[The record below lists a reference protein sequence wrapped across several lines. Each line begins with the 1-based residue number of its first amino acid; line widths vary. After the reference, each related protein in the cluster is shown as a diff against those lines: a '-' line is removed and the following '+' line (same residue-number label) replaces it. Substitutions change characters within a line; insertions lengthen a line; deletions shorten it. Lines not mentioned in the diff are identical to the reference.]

1 MAGLSCKDA
10 PSRSLRGIALLPRNM
25 RAESHVELALSRM
38 ATSTV
43 AGAKSAETPAKP
55 RSPRPIARLL
65 RYVLRYWGPL
75 LASVGLMALVGLLDA
90 GRVLLIGPIFD
101 RVLNPGS
108 QGRTLQLFKLPGT
121 ERFLNL
127 QQLVPSHFQNP
138 WTVVAFALVA
148 ATVLKGVFD
157 YAGTY
162 LVNYAG
168 FGMITDLRDDLY
180 NAILRSSAAFF
191 TKHTTGTL
199 LSTIVNDIERVQY
212 AMSSVL
218 AEFLQQFFTFV
229 FTAAVVVLLGGK
241 LAWVLLLFVPV
252 ILYSS
257 RKIGRQVRS
266 KTRGGQDK
274 LAEIQNIL
282 HETITGNR
290 IVKAFGMENWELD
303 RFRAAA
309 RRLFRANLRLV
320 AAFAISSPLM
330 DILGAIA
337 IALLL
342 LMGRDAINKHVFTA
356 GTFLA
361 FIVAV
366 FKLYDPVRKFA
377 LFNNNFQQAVGAS
390 SEIFRFMDIEDEV
403 REKPGAKRMGKF
415 GRAIRFVDVSFSYA
429 NAEDSPVVLRGINLE
444 VKAGEVLAVV
454 GSSGAGKS
462 TLVHLIP
469 RFFDVSSGRILIDD
483 SDVRD
488 VTLESLRSQIGIVT
502 QETVLFNDTVRN
514 NIAYGQP
521 HVSQKQVEEAARA
534 ARAYEFIRGLP
545 EGYNTMIGE
554 RGVRLSGGERQR
566 IAIARAILKNAPILI
581 LDEATSALDSE
592 SESLVQSAL
601 QNLISGRTVF
611 VIAHRLSTVRR
622 ADRIVVLENGTIA
635 DIGAHEELMQK
646 LGTYRRL
653 YELQFAEIAT

>member
-1 MAGLSCKDA
+1 
-10 PSRSLRGIALLPRNM
+10 
-25 RAESHVELALSRM
+25 M

-43 AGAKSAETPAKP
+43 AGAKSEGTPAKP
-55 RSPRPIARLL
+55 RPPRPIARLL
-65 RYVLRYWGPL
+65 RYVLPYWWQFL
-75 LASVGLMALVGLLDA
+75 VSVALMAMVGLLDA
-90 GRVLLIGPIFD
+90 GRLLLIGPIFD

-108 QGRTLQLFKLPGT
+108 QEKTIPLFKLPGS

-127 QQLVPSHFQNP
+127 QQLVPSHFHNP

-148 ATVLKGVFD
+148 ATVLKGIFD

-168 FGMITDLRDDLY
+168 FGMITDLRDNLY

-191 TKHTTGTL
+191 TKHSTGTL
-199 LSTIVNDIERVQY
+199 LSTMVNDIEKVQY

-218 AEFLQQFFTFV
+218 AEFLQQFFTFL
-229 FTAAVVVLLGGK
+229 FTAAVVVRLGGK
-241 LAWVLLLFVPV
+241 LAWVLLLFVPA

-257 RKIGRQVRS
+257 RKIGRQVRGT
-266 KTRGGQDK
+266 TRGGQDK
-274 LAEIQNIL
+274 LADIQNIL

-290 IVKAFGMENWELD
+290 IVKAFGMENWEVD

-330 DILGAIA
+330 DILGSIA

-342 LMGRDAINKHVFTA
+342 LLGRDQIVKGIFTP
-356 GTFLA
+356 GIFLG

-366 FKLYDPVRKFA
+366 FKLYDPVRKCA
-377 LFNNNFQQAVGAS
+377 QFNNNFQQAVGAS
-390 SEIFRFMDIEDEV
+390 SEIFRFMDMEDEV

-415 GRAIRFVDVSFSYA
+415 ARAIRFADVSFSYSSSND
-429 NAEDSPVVLRGINLE
+429 NAEDSPLVLHGIDLD

-469 RFFDVSSGRILIDD
+469 RFFDVSGGRILIDD

-521 HVSQKQVEEAARA
+521 HVSQKKVEEAARA
-534 ARAYEFIRGLP
+534 AHALEFIRGLP

-581 LDEATSALDSE
+581 LDEATSSLDSE

-601 QNLISGRTVF
+601 QNLMSGRTVF

-622 ADRIVVLENGTIA
+622 ASRIVVLENGTIA

-653 YELQFAEIAT
+653 YELQFAEA